1 MRYIMKFWK
10 NLLLICAGIVVGSLV
25 SSVTAGVKFLSWLSY
40 GLNFGTNAPVTLN
53 LGVIDLTVGVNI
65 NITVAVIIF
74 VTVIYLVGRKILR

>member
-1 MRYIMKFWK
+1 MKFWK

-40 GLNFGTNAPVTLN
+40 GLSFGTSSPVTLN
-53 LGVIDLTVGVNI
+53 LGVLSLTLGVNI

-74 VTVIYLVGRKILR
+74 VAVIYALGRKILR